1 MQEDMQETRK
11 PAQRFLSGLVAI
23 ALIGVL
29 SSCTG
34 KSDYLKDLSRTSPRS
49 TTRSDSE
56 SAFIYDRTQIA
67 HEALTG
73 LAVAEDLTREEATAA
88 VARAS
93 RFLLRAA
100 NTPLLR
106 ADAAILL
113 AELTVRTPF
122 VEAGEPYKYAF
133 DSKRAQQMVGRLE
146 EIRKP
151 LVSGGLVAALD
162 TGDEVQMEAAL
173 ERLTEESGQS
183 FGRDIEAWKKW
194 WEESRP
200 ERVAAFVE
208 DSREP
213 VDVLGGMRYE
223 EASAAHAV
231 LLLLNLW
238 FKEVAD
244 PTVDAAMAPLLDRI
258 ARQAVVLCLV
268 AGLRDS
274 SALVRRDVVRA
285 MKIVGDPSFGEP
297 LRMGLGR
304 EADDDVRMLMV
315 SALVRYPKS
324 STIVS
329 LINTMSAG
337 DSRIRLMTHDVL
349 GKMTGA
355 ICEPTA
361 TSWSSWWR
369 KTGESRWP

>member
-1 MQEDMQETRK
+1 MQQGNPK
-11 PAQRFLSGLVAI
+11 AQRFVLLI
-23 ALIGVL
+23 ALTCLFCSCIGSPNHL
-29 SSCTG
+29 A
-34 KSDYLKDLSRTSPRS
+34 DLVRTSPRD
-49 TTRSDSE
+49 TLQPGSE
-56 SAFIYDRTQIA
+56 NDFLYDRTQIA

-73 LAVAEDLTREEATAA
+73 LAVSEELTRGEATDA

-93 RFLLRAA
+93 RFVLRAS

-122 VEAGEPYKYAF
+122 AEIGESYKYPF
-133 DSKRAQQMVGRLE
+133 DSKRAQQMVSRLE
-146 EIRKP
+146 SIRQP

-162 TGDEVQMEAAL
+162 TNDEVQMQAAF
-173 ERLTEESGQS
+173 ERLADESGKK
-183 FGRDIEAWKKW
+183 FGHDIAAWQNW

-223 EASAAHAV
+223 SASAVHAV

-244 PTVDAAMAPLLDRI
+244 STVDEAMAPLLDRL
-258 ARQAVVLCLV
+258 ARQSVVLCLV

-274 SALVRRDVVRA
+274 SSLVRMDVARA
-285 MKIVGDPSFGEP
+285 MKTVGDPSFGEP
-297 LRMGLGR
+297 LRDRLVR
-304 EADDDVRMLMV
+304 EVDDDVRMLLV
-315 SALVRYPKS
+315 SAMERYPS
-324 STIVS
+324 SRTIVS
-329 LINTMSAG
+329 LINVMSAG
-337 DSRIRLMTHDVL
+337 DSRIRLMTHSVL
-349 GKMTGA
+349 GGMTGA
-355 ICEPTA
+355 TCEPTA
-361 TSWSSWWR
+361 ASWSTWWR
-369 KTGESRWP
+369 TTGETRWP